1 VRVPRQLVIGGELW
15 TVSLTDDV
23 DECGD
28 FDDVLDGACVYTH
41 REIRIDRDLSP
52 EDRAATLLHEILHAA
67 LPHWSEARVAEC
79 EAALWPV
86 LVQGLWRRR

>member
-23 DECGD
+23 DECAD
-28 FDDVLDGACVYTH
+28 YDDALDGVCVYTH

-52 EDRAATLLHEILHAA
+52 EDRAATLLHEIIHAA
-67 LPHWSEARVAEC
+67 LPKWPESRVREC
-79 EAALWPV
+79 EEALWPV
-86 LVQGLWRRR
+86 LSQGIWRRR